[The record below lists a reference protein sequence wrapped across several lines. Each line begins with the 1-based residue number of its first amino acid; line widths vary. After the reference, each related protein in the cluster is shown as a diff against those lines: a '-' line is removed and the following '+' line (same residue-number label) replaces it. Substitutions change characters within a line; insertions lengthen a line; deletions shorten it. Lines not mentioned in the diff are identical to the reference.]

1 MSEKFEDRSATS
13 SELIKQPES
22 DVVPKQTEG
31 LLVKKEAEPVE
42 TKEVQAVKRIIGIAR
57 AEVVADKTIEAA
69 NVDKLIDG
77 IDFDSTDRLK
87 FSIAARGHHNT
98 VSEAVG
104 RGSSAQ
110 LLGADGK
117 LYDREMGRTGSDM
130 GLRYHDEQ
138 HRGAAG
144 KWGSPSEEA
153 FKTGE
158 VVEQVGI
165 SKSSDKIWVTETVR
179 KPIPG
184 IRGKLGFKKDYQE
197 SVLKEREPIY
207 QFDYELA
214 APGAAKDALI
224 GKSKNAEA
232 GNFTGQNIKLSIKLN
247 KEQAESLSK
256 VLAEDSTVARKLL
269 DRFMASHGDN
279 GKWNSELFD
288 EEGNFHNPVKRYGED
303 FSARDVRPHY
313 ESVPDLKPRIIGL
326 VSIEDSAPKR
336 YLAGTQQVVHSGL
349 KAA

>member
-1 MSEKFEDRSATS
+1 MSEKFEN
-13 SELIKQPES
+13 ES
-22 DVVPKQTEG
+22 GNSRE
-31 LLVKKEAEPVE
+31 LVKEPGNDIVPE
-42 TKEVQAVKRIIGIAR
+42 RSKPLLAQKITELVDTEAVKKIIGIAR
-57 AEVVADKTIEAA
+57 AELAADNSIEAA
-69 NVDKLIDG
+69 EVDKLLDS

-98 VSEAVG
+98 VSEAIG

-138 HRGAAG
+138 HHGAAG

-153 FKTGE
+153 FKTGG

-197 SVLKEREPIY
+197 SVLRDREPVY

-214 APGAAKDALI
+214 APGAVKDALI
-224 GKSKNAEA
+224 DKSKDAEV

-247 KEQAESLSK
+247 KEQAESLSE
-256 VLAEDSTVARKLL
+256 VLTKDPTVARKLL

-288 EEGNFHNPVKRYGED
+288 EDGNFYNPVKRYGED
-303 FSARDVRPHY
+303 FTARDVRPRY
-313 ESVPDLKPRIIGL
+313 ESIPDLKPKIIGL
-326 VSIEDSAPKR
+326 IDAENSVPKR
-336 YLAGTQQVVHSGL
+336 FIASTQQKAQTGL

>member
-1 MSEKFEDRSATS
+1 MSEKFENESATS
-13 SELIKQPES
+13 HELVEKPGNDIVPELTN
-22 DVVPKQTEG
+22 PLLAQKITE
-31 LLVKKEAEPVE
+31 LVDPVAVKK
-42 TKEVQAVKRIIGIAR
+42 IIGIAR
-57 AEVVADKTIEAA
+57 AELAADNSIEAA
-69 NVDKLIDG
+69 EVDKLLDS

-98 VSEAVG
+98 VSEAIG

-153 FKTGE
+153 FKTGG

-197 SVLKEREPIY
+197 SVLRDREPVY

-214 APGAAKDALI
+214 APGAVKDALI
-224 GKSKNAEA
+224 DKSKDAEV

-247 KEQAESLSK
+247 KEQAESLSE
-256 VLAEDSTVARKLL
+256 VLAKDPTVARKLL

-288 EEGNFHNPVKRYGED
+288 EDGNFYNPVKRYGED
-303 FSARDVRPHY
+303 FTARDVRPRY
-313 ESVPDLKPRIIGL
+313 ESIPDLKPKIIGL
-326 VSIEDSAPKR
+326 IDAENSVPKR
-336 YLAGTQQVVHSGL
+336 FIASTQQKAQTSL

>member
-1 MSEKFEDRSATS
+1 MSEKFENESATS
-13 SELIKQPES
+13 HELVEKPGNDIVPELTN
-22 DVVPKQTEG
+22 PLLAQKITE
-31 LLVKKEAEPVE
+31 LVDPVAVKK
-42 TKEVQAVKRIIGIAR
+42 IIGIAR
-57 AEVVADKTIEAA
+57 AELAADNSIEAA
-69 NVDKLIDG
+69 EVDKLLDS

-98 VSEAVG
+98 VSEAIG

-153 FKTGE
+153 FKTGG

-197 SVLKEREPIY
+197 SVLRDREPVY

-214 APGAAKDALI
+214 APGAVKDALI
-224 GKSKNAEA
+224 DKSKDAEV

-247 KEQAESLSK
+247 KEQAESLSE
-256 VLAEDSTVARKLL
+256 VLAKDPTVARKLL

-288 EEGNFHNPVKRYGED
+288 EDGNFYNPVKRYGED
-303 FSARDVRPHY
+303 FTARDVRPHY
-313 ESVPDLKPRIIGL
+313 ESIPDLKPKIIGL
-326 VSIEDSAPKR
+326 IDAENSVPKR
-336 YLAGTQQVVHSGL
+336 FIASTQQKAQTGL